1 MSLVHRCL
9 AAIRELLGRIRPKDV
24 PDGNPEYL

>member
-1 MSLVHRCL
+1 MSLFRRCL

-24 PDGNPEYL
+24 PDSNPEYL